1 MLERKSKKPKVTF
14 NPEIKDNNG
23 ELTRINDEFE
33 ADDAY
38 IYSLKVD
45 VGVKIYDDE
54 NNSVS
59 PRSHYLYIFLY

>member
-1 MLERKSKKPKVTF
+1 MTF

-54 NNSVS
+54 INSIS
-59 PRSHYLYIFLY
+59 SRSHYLYIFLY

>member
-1 MLERKSKKPKVTF
+1 MTF

-54 NNSVS
+54 INSIS
-59 PRSHYLYIFLY
+59 SRSHYLYIYFLY

>member
-1 MLERKSKKPKVTF
+1 MTF

-54 NNSVS
+54 INSIS
-59 PRSHYLYIFLY
+59 SRSHYLYIFFILK